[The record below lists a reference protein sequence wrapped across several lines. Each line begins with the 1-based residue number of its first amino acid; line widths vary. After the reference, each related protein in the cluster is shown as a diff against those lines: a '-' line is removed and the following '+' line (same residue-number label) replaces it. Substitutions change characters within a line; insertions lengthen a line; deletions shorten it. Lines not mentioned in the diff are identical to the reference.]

1 MQFIP
6 LKVQFVPIVANLL
19 INVIIF
25 VMIKNNG
32 DVEQRRILYM
42 KTRKVSISAQLF
54 LYILGAAVIV
64 ALIVGIVSYGTMG
77 VFLRQKSMDDVT
89 EIAVIAAENVDGE
102 VFSRAVEGDE
112 EALAEVKDS
121 LSFFLVG
128 DSVTY
133 IYTLMPKNQDYFQF
147 VVDTDPDEPGEYA
160 EDYEAQDAMFEA
172 MNGHSSVTK
181 EPFTDEWGTFYS
193 GYAPITYNGKVLG
206 IVAVDYEAS
215 SIQASLNSLVRNI
228 MVSVVAGIAVA
239 ALGAVVMAVRMK
251 RNFEKVNNKIMEV
264 ASDDG
269 DLTKVLDIASGD
281 ELEVI
286 GNNLNMLLRKT
297 GNTVREIKNGT
308 ENISSK
314 MENINSHVSGSVSR
328 VTDISDT
335 VQNMVASSEEISASI
350 GTASQQIDFVFD
362 DIQNIANIVTNNTE
376 HLREIN
382 VSSQELNDTAQL
394 SSRKIV
400 DNTESMTHN
409 LHKEKEKADAVL
421 KIKELSDAI
430 LSISTQTNLLALNAS
445 IEAARAGEAGR
456 GFSVVASEIGSLAS
470 STNEA
475 ANEIQKMSN
484 DVVEAISGLSNLAD
498 SMLSLLRTDV
508 SADYAKFGSLSQN
521 FTDKSDDIRE
531 SMEQLQQK
539 MDRYAKSLE
548 EIKEAMM
555 TVSAASEENSA
566 EIVSVS
572 ELLVSIDS
580 DMKDIDET
588 TAETVTSIS
597 DMNNNLKNY
606 KV

>member
-1 MQFIP
+1 
-6 LKVQFVPIVANLL
+6 
-19 INVIIF
+19 
-25 VMIKNNG
+25 
-32 DVEQRRILYM
+32 M
-42 KTRKVSISAQLF
+42 KTRKISISAQLF
-54 LYILGAAVIV
+54 LFILGAAVIV

-77 VFLRQKSMDDVT
+77 VFLRQKSMGDVT

-102 VFSRAVEGDE
+102 TFSRAVEGDE

-133 IYTLMPKNQDYFQF
+133 VYTLMPKNQDYFQF

-172 MNGHSSVTK
+172 MNGHSSVTQ

-228 MVSVVAGIAVA
+228 MVAVAAGIAVA

-251 RNFEKVNNKIMEV
+251 QNFAKVNNKIMEV

-286 GNNLNMLLRKT
+286 GNNLNQLLRKT

-308 ENISSK
+308 ESINSK

-350 GTASQQIDFVFD
+350 GTASQQVDYVFD
-362 DIQNIANIVTNNTE
+362 DIKNIVDIVTKNTE

-394 SSRKIV
+394 SSGKIV
-400 DNTESMTHN
+400 DDTESMTQN
-409 LHKEKEKADAVL
+409 LQKEKEKADAVL

-508 SADYAKFGSLSQN
+508 STDYSKFGSLSQN
-521 FTDKSDDIRE
+521 FTDKSNDISE
-531 SMEQLQQK
+531 SMEQLQIK
-539 MDRYAKSLE
+539 MDQYAKSLE

-572 ELLVSIDS
+572 EMLVSIDS
-580 DMKDIDET
+580 DMKDIDES
-588 TAETVTSIS
+588 TAEAFISIS
-597 DMNNNLKNY
+597 AMNNNLKNY